1 MALLKRALFNRAT
14 HKRLLVAALTAL
26 LGLGAQAAEKDYL
39 ETIPVFWRSLYPEGG
54 ETLYCGEAFEPFDR
68 RVNIEH
74 VFPMSWA
81 TRHLGCGSRDRCRRT
96 SRVFNRIETDMHNL
110 YPALRDINEARGAQ
124 AFGIID
130 GERHLRRGCDFEVD
144 PGRRRVEPRPAVRG
158 DIARA
163 MLYMEQRYGLPL
175 YARQRRLLEEWHRR
189 DPPDAMERRRDAAIT
204 VLQGKPNPFIE

>member
-1 MALLKRALFNRAT
+1 MRIN
-14 HKRLLVAALTAL
+14 KRLLVAVLVVL
-26 LGLGAQAAEKDYL
+26 LGPGVQGAEKSYL
-39 ETIPVFWRSLYPEGG
+39 DNIPIFWRNLYPDGG
-54 ETLYCGEAFEPFDR
+54 TTLYCGEPFKPFDR

-81 TRHLGCGSRDRCRRT
+81 TRHLGCGNRDRCRRT
-96 SRVFNRIETDMHNL
+96 SRLFNRIETDMHNL

-144 PGRRRVEPRPAVRG
+144 SGPRRVEPRPAVRG

-163 MLYMEQRYGLPL
+163 MLYMEHRYGLPL
-175 YARQRRLLEEWHRR
+175 YKRQRRLLEEWHRH
-189 DPPDAMERRRDAAIT
+189 DPPDAMEHRRNRLIEA
-204 VLQGKPNPFIE
+204 LQGQANPFIEGNE